1 MFAFPVL
8 QGTAGDLYRSHTRL
22 CRTREPRVK
31 VTMIFPIID
40 LISEPDVWIC
50 NWRDGELFVE
60 CPEAASQT

>member
-1 MFAFPVL
+1 
-8 QGTAGDLYRSHTRL
+8 
-22 CRTREPRVK
+22 
-31 VTMIFPIID
+31 MIFPIID